1 MLFIKSKKKCL
12 WKLFCLCNIFLVVVI
27 SSCEKTE
34 VLSEP
39 VQKRRTGD
47 GEIIVGEKVESPF
60 LLRNMQR
67 SIDSLSTRSGLRSKI
82 ILEPTH
88 LYVRFLPLDTT
99 EYERLVADK
108 TLDLDPYPLDR
119 KLTEGDSYHD
129 PSLPQGAITW
139 QYTVVPVEYNLKDL
153 GITYEIL
160 EELYILDENIDR
172 EDISV
177 SDSQLRST
185 NSTKFTWKMLVQE
198 ALIQT
203 GIGKATL
210 RSKWTPAATIKAYD
224 DLMEKYIPIQGV
236 KVRIRYFS
244 FLKAYHYTDVNGNVT
259 FDDKRTSVEYSIEW
273 ERDMWDIRD
282 DGTQA
287 YYHGPNQKGRW
298 NLNIGTGTQKSL
310 HYSAI
315 HRALY
320 KYYYGDCCG
329 LVRPSKSLKISY
341 QTGRD
346 PDGDLGSTKP
356 SIVRTWNWIFSAIKI
371 YEKSLIKENG
381 KVKERISPVSVV
393 FSTTL
398 HELAHASHACRM
410 TKSGYDNTSRFV
422 KDSWAVAVEW
432 YLDLDEYQKLRLN
445 DYDMFLLE
453 NKKDM
458 QNWPNTNRSHC
469 YSSLFIDMVD
479 SYNQGNDNSERP
491 YDVISGYSMGLIDS
505 KLVTL
510 KNYTD
515 VEIFMKGNAPAN
527 VTINQINKFLKL
539 YKEKWI
545 D

>member
-1 MLFIKSKKKCL
+1 MLFLKGKKKCL
-12 WKLFCLCNIFLVVVI
+12 WKLFYLCDIFFLVVI
-27 SSCEKTE
+27 SSCEKAE
-34 VLSEP
+34 VLSES
-39 VQKRRTGD
+39 VQKQQTSN

-177 SDSQLRST
+177 SDNQLRST

-410 TKSGYDNTSRFV
+410 TKSGYDNTSAFI
-422 KDSWAVAVEW
+422 KESWAVAVEW
-432 YLDLDEYQKLRLN
+432 YLFLNEYQKLGANSYLLDYWN
-445 DYDMFLLE
+445 DIKAE
-453 NKKDM
+453 
-458 QNWPNTNRSHC
+458 QEWPEVNRSLA
-469 YSSLFIDMVD
+469 YSPLFVDMTD
-479 SYNQGNDNSERP
+479 DDNQSKYN
-491 YDVISGYSMGLIDS
+491 SGTPDDEVFGYTLPLIDGN
-505 KLVTL
+505 LVL
-510 KNYTD
+510 MKNYVD
-515 VEIFMKGNAPAN
+515 VENFMKNNRPEN
-527 VTINQINKFLKL
+527 VTVNQINKFLKL

-545 D
+545 N